1 MKNIL
6 FPVLGLVLA
15 LGLALPM
22 AAGANAVPDVV
33 VTTDII
39 SGPDPVTVGVEAT
52 WEIEITVEVS
62 GGDAEDVVV
71 QDGMGADLDDIALV
85 SATAG
90 TVTIGKKTVGQG
102 KHKMRATMVTWD
114 VGDLSDGATETLV
127 VSVTTGVNPQGK
139 QEFTSPDLEH
149 ELDGGA
155 SATYWYEDTEYES
168 LETAPVS
175 VEVIE
180 VL

>member
-1 MKNIL
+1 MKKIL

-22 AAGANAVPDVV
+22 AAGANAVPEVV

-52 WEIEITVEVS
+52 WEIEITVTVS
-62 GGDAEDVVV
+62 GGDVEDVVV
-71 QDGMGADLDDIALV
+71 QDGMGADLDDIVLGTP
-85 SATAG
+85 SQGTANAAKR
-90 TVTIGKKTVGQG
+90 GKGRMG
-102 KHKMRATMVTWD
+102 ATMVTWD
-114 VGDLSDGATETLV
+114 VGDLIDGATETLV
-127 VSVTTGVNPQGK
+127 VSVTTGVNPRGK
-139 QEFTSPDLEH
+139 HEFTSPDLEH

>member
-1 MKNIL
+1 MKKIL

-22 AAGANAVPDVV
+22 AAGANAVPEVV

-52 WEIEITVEVS
+52 WEIEITVTVS
-62 GGDAEDVVV
+62 GGDVQDVVV
-71 QDGMGADLDDIALV
+71 QDGMGADLDDIVLGTP
-85 SATAG
+85 SQGTANAAKR
-90 TVTIGKKTVGQG
+90 GKGRMG
-102 KHKMRATMVTWD
+102 ATMVTWD
-114 VGDLSDGATETLV
+114 VGDLIDGATETLV
-127 VSVTTGVNPQGK
+127 VSVTTGVNPRGK
-139 QEFTSPDLEH
+139 HEFTSPDLEH

>member
-1 MKNIL
+1 MKKIL

-22 AAGANAVPDVV
+22 AAGANAVPEVV

-52 WEIEITVEVS
+52 WEIEITVTVS
-62 GGDAEDVVV
+62 GGDVEDVVV
-71 QDGMGADLDDIALV
+71 QDGMGADLDDIVLGTP
-85 SATAG
+85 SQGTANAAKR
-90 TVTIGKKTVGQG
+90 GKGRMG
-102 KHKMRATMVTWD
+102 ATMVTWD
-114 VGDLSDGATETLV
+114 VGDLIDGATETLV

-139 QEFTSPDLEH
+139 HEFTSPDLEH

>member
-1 MKNIL
+1 
-6 FPVLGLVLA
+6 
-15 LGLALPM
+15 
-22 AAGANAVPDVV
+22 
-33 VTTDII
+33 
-39 SGPDPVTVGVEAT
+39 
-52 WEIEITVEVS
+52 
-62 GGDAEDVVV
+62 
-71 QDGMGADLDDIALV
+71 MGADLDDIVLGTP
-85 SATAG
+85 SQGTANAAKR
-90 TVTIGKKTVGQG
+90 GKGRMG
-102 KHKMRATMVTWD
+102 ATMVTWD
-114 VGDLSDGATETLV
+114 VGDLIDGATETLV

-139 QEFTSPDLEH
+139 HEFTSPDLEH

>member
-1 MKNIL
+1 MKKIL

-22 AAGANAVPDVV
+22 AAGANAVPEVV

-52 WEIEITVEVS
+52 WEIEITVTVS
-62 GGDAEDVVV
+62 GGDVQDVVV
-71 QDGMGADLDDIALV
+71 QDGMGADLDDIVLGTP
-85 SATAG
+85 SQGTANAAKR
-90 TVTIGKKTVGQG
+90 GKGRMG
-102 KHKMRATMVTWD
+102 ATMVTWD
-114 VGDLSDGATETLV
+114 VGDLIDGATETLV

-139 QEFTSPDLEH
+139 HEFTSPDLEH